1 MRGSHKYVLTARIVA
16 DQLKAEGWQI
26 EILAVRGPGED
37 AKWQSVAPQGE
48 CTFSITP
55 SDAAFADV
63 GGSGSFSLMTEPDCE
78 WVAIISDT
86 WINVYGVPQGTGPAM
101 INFIVGQNNSPDRRT
116 GFIFIGGQFFNIF
129 QGAQFAD
136 VPQSHPFYVE
146 IGKISGRGI
155 TLGCTPGNF
164 CPDDVV
170 TRQQVSAF
178 ILRTLG
184 EFDPPTPAM
193 QRFADVPPSNFFYD
207 FIDRMAEL
215 GITLGCDANNFC
227 PEAVTPREQMATF
240 IIRALGEFDPPTPA
254 VQRFVDVPPTN
265 PFYNFIDRLAELG
278 ITQGCTPTMFC
289 PSDSVSRGQMA
300 ALLVRAFNL

>member
-1 MRGSHKYVLTARIVA
+1 
-16 DQLKAEGWQI
+16 
-26 EILAVRGPGED
+26 
-37 AKWQSVAPQGE
+37 
-48 CTFSITP
+48 
-55 SDAAFADV
+55 
-63 GGSGSFSLMTEPDCE
+63 MTEPDCE

-86 WINVYGVPQGTGPAM
+86 WINVTGVPQGTGPAM
-101 INFIVGQNNSPDRRT
+101 INFTVGQNNSPDRRT

-207 FIDRMAEL
+207 FIDRLAEL

-265 PFYNFIDRLAELG
+265 PFYNFIDRLAALG

-289 PSDSVSRGQMA
+289 PDDPVSRGQMA